1 MESIWFSLTFG
12 NISNVDFDLT
22 FVDFDCL
29 PFYTPLL
36 FLRRLPS
43 NKNQN
48 SQKVMSCFK
57 TNLLNSVFHSIFQ
70 EVSRK
75 QTLSSFLSIFP
86 VKLKHQIMHY
96 YHIIV
101 YYWLHKWN
109 NKKFE
114 RTFFQIYWQKWI
126 KFYLLFCW
134 TENFKISS

>member
-101 YYWLHKWN
+101 YYFSFLIYLYLFLFFTQNVVNRYSSLRAYYRYW
-109 NKKFE
+109 KF
-114 RTFFQIYWQKWI
+114 F
-126 KFYLLFCW
+126 
-134 TENFKISS
+134 NAFK